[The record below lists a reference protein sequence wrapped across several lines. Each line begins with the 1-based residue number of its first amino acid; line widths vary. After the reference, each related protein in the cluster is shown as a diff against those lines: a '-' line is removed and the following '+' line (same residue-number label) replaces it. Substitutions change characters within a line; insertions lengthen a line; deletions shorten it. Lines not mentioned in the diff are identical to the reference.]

1 LTHNYFRHKINLATQ
16 SLDIQFPGCPSND
29 WRKAVKIS
37 TKWGSAAATA
47 LSLGLLVSGLP
58 WGLTAASAADP
69 ITINFWHAYSEG
81 GGETNAITNLL
92 IPRFEAEHPGIIVK
106 QAAIPY
112 DSLHQ
117 KLLVA
122 AAGGDLPDVVRADLA
137 WVPELA
143 NIGVLAPLST
153 EMSDFKK
160 YSSLVYPGPL
170 ATNYFKGKYYGLPLD
185 TNTRVMFWNKAV
197 FAKAGIKKAPATF
210 ADLLKDAPKLKK
222 IGVKAF
228 ADGSYG
234 GWTYEPWIWS
244 GGGDLTDPKFTKA
257 SGYINSKKTIA
268 VVTMLVDMYKK
279 GYISDSITN
288 NKSAIGTGDGLAKG
302 KYGTIFDGPWFIPGE
317 AGQYPTFKL
326 TTSLIPAGLGGSVSV
341 VGGEDVV
348 MMSTTKQKAAS
359 LEFIRYMLSSDWQLT
374 MAKVGQ
380 MPVREDTSA
389 LLPSIQPYY
398 AIFAKQL
405 MTAKTRIPSAN
416 FQKIDQIFDDQMQK
430 ALTGKMSPKA
440 AMDAAAK
447 AIDPLLAG

>member
-1 LTHNYFRHKINLATQ
+1 MR
-16 SLDIQFPGCPSND
+16 
-29 WRKAVKIS
+29 IS
-37 TKWGSAAATA
+37 TKRGRAAAA
-47 LSLGLLVSGLP
+47 VLALGLLVSGLP
-58 WGLTAASAADP
+58 LGLSAASAADP
-69 ITINFWHAYSEG
+69 VTINFWHAYSDG
-81 GGETNAITNLL
+81 GGEMNAITNLL

-143 NIGVLAPLST
+143 NLGVLSPLST

-185 TNTRVMFWNKAV
+185 TNTRVMFWNKAA
-197 FAKAGIKKAPATF
+197 FAKAGIKKAPVTF

-222 IGVKAF
+222 VGVQAF

-244 GGGDLTDPKFTKA
+244 GGGDLTNAKFTKA
-257 SGYINSKKTIA
+257 SGYVNSKKTIA
-268 VVTMLVDMYKK
+268 VVKMLVRMYKK

-317 AGQYPTFKL
+317 SGQYPKFKL
-326 TTSLIPAGLGGSVSV
+326 TTSLIPAGRGGSVSV

-348 MMSTTKQKAAS
+348 MMSTTQQKAAS

-405 MTAKTRIPSAN
+405 LTAKTRIPSPN
-416 FQKIDQIFDDQMQK
+416 FQKIDQIFNDAMQN
-430 ALTGKMSPKA
+430 AFAGKLSPKA
-440 AMDAAAK
+440 AMNAAAK
-447 AIDPLLAG
+447 AMDPLLAN